1 MAFGLPFAPPIP
13 VVRAVE
19 RLRNALGRVYRGLAP
34 GPVTLMELLAA
45 GWLTQA
51 VHAAAALGVADAL
64 AAGPRTRGE
73 LARAVGAD
81 EDALGRLL
89 RLLASYGIFAR
100 RRDGRYA
107 LTPAARALCRD
118 APVSLRD
125 AALFFG
131 SATHRAHWSR
141 LADAVRTGTPAT
153 GAASF
158 FEFARTDPEFGA
170 LFDRAM
176 TSIGSLTAE
185 PVAATYDFAQ
195 FGNLVDIGGGQGA
208 MLAEILARAPRS
220 RGILFDLPEV
230 VAGAAASL
238 AETAVA
244 DRISVRSGSFFDAV
258 PSGGDAYLLR
268 HVLHDWP
275 DERAAQILRTVRAAM
290 TGDSRLLIVE
300 LLLPRDG
307 GPHPGKFIDL
317 EMLVHSGGRER
328 TEAEYRKLLA
338 ATGFAVDR
346 VVPTICPESV
356 IEARPAG
363 PSQ

>member
-1 MAFGLPFAPPIP
+1 MAFGLPFPPPIP

-19 RLRNALGRVYRGLAP
+19 ALRDTLGRAYRRLAP
-34 GPVTLMELLAA
+34 GPATLMELLAA

-51 VHAAAALGVADAL
+51 IHAAAALGIADAL
-64 AAGPRTRGE
+64 AGGPRTRAD

-81 EDALGRLL
+81 EDALARLL
-89 RLLASYGIFAR
+89 RLLTSYGIFTR

-131 SATHRAHWSR
+131 SETHRAHWSR

-153 GAASF
+153 GTASF
-158 FEFARTDPEFGA
+158 FEFARADREFGA

-185 PVAATYDFAQ
+185 PVAATYDFAR
-195 FGNLVDIGGGQGA
+195 FGTLVDIGGGQGA
-208 MLAEILARAPRS
+208 MLAEILSRAPRS

-230 VAGAAASL
+230 LADAAAGL
-238 AETAVA
+238 TEAGVA
-244 DRISVRSGSFFDAV
+244 DRVSLRAGSFFDAV
-258 PSGGDAYLLR
+258 PPGGDAYLLR

-275 DERAAQILRTVRAAM
+275 DERAMQILRTVRTAM
-290 TGDSRLLIVE
+290 SGDARLLIVE

-307 GPHPGKFIDL
+307 GPHPGKFVDL

-328 TEAEYRKLLA
+328 TETEYRNLLA
-338 ATGFAVDR
+338 AAGFEVGR

-356 IEARPAG
+356 IEARPN
-363 PSQ
+363 

>member
-1 MAFGLPFAPPIP
+1 MAFGLPLPPPIP
-13 VVRAVE
+13 VVRAVQA
-19 RLRNALGRVYRGLAP
+19 LRDALGHAYRRLAP

-51 VHAAAALGVADAL
+51 IHAAAALGIADAL
-64 AAGPRTRGE
+64 AAGPRTRAE

-89 RLLASYGIFAR
+89 RLLTSYGIFTR

-125 AALFFG
+125 TALFFG
-131 SATHRAHWSR
+131 SETHRAHWSR
-141 LADAVRTGTPAT
+141 LADAVRTGAPAT
-153 GAASF
+153 GSASF
-158 FEFARTDPEFGA
+158 FEFAGADREFGD

-185 PVAATYDFAQ
+185 PVAATYDFAR
-195 FGNLVDIGGGQGA
+195 FGTIVDVGGGQGA
-208 MLAEILARAPRS
+208 MLAEILTRAPHS

-230 VAGAAASL
+230 LSSAVPGL
-238 AETAVA
+238 AEIGVA
-244 DRISVRSGSFFDAV
+244 ERVSLRAGSFFDAV
-258 PSGGDAYLLR
+258 PPGGDAYLLR

-275 DERAAQILRTVRAAM
+275 DDQALRILRTVRAAM
-290 TGDSRLLIVE
+290 SGDSRLLVVE
-300 LLLPRDG
+300 LLLPTGG
-307 GPHPGKFIDL
+307 GPHPGKFVDL
-317 EMLVHSGGRER
+317 EMLIHSGGRER
-328 TEAEYRKLLA
+328 TEAEYRNLLTA
-338 ATGFAVDR
+338 AGFAVGR

-356 IEARPAG
+356 IEARPN
-363 PSQ
+363 